1 MEKDNRQTPEDKFR
15 YYSGAI
21 RRDMGNLLKWL
32 LLAVV
37 VGCIAGAFSTLF
49 SFVLKAVTGYRKA
62 HLWTFFLLPLFGLCI
77 VFLYEK
83 FGKDDGGT
91 NQVLSTVRSQDD
103 VPWRSGPLIFIS
115 TALTHLAGGSAGREG
130 AAIQLGGSIANLLG
144 RWIHLDEEDRHVI
157 VMCGMSA
164 AFSALF
170 GTPMAAA
177 VFSLEVVSVGVMY
190 YTALMP

>member
-77 VFLYEK
+77 VFLYENSEK
-83 FGKDDGGT
+83 T
-91 NQVLSTVRSQDD
+91 
-103 VPWRSGPLIFIS
+103 
-115 TALTHLAGGSAGREG
+115 
-130 AAIQLGGSIANLLG
+130 
-144 RWIHLDEEDRHVI
+144 
-157 VMCGMSA
+157 
-164 AFSALF
+164 
-170 GTPMAAA
+170 MAARIKS
-177 VFSLEVVSVGVMY
+177 FLQSVPRMMCPGDPVR
-190 YTALMP
+190 

>member
-91 NQVLSTVRSQDD
+91 GDSLMK
-103 VPWRSGPLIFIS
+103 IM
-115 TALTHLAGGSAGREG
+115 TAKYKNAPER
-130 AAIQLGGSIANLLG
+130 
-144 RWIHLDEEDRHVI
+144 
-157 VMCGMSA
+157 
-164 AFSALF
+164 
-170 GTPMAAA
+170 
-177 VFSLEVVSVGVMY
+177 
-190 YTALMP
+190 

>member
-103 VPWRSGPLIFIS
+103 VPWRSGPLIVIS
-115 TALTHLAGGSAGREG
+115 TALTVVQQDVRVQLFSWVAALPIFLAD
-130 AAIQLGGSIANLLG
+130 GSILM
-144 RWIHLDEEDRHVI
+144 RKT
-157 VMCGMSA
+157 VM
-164 AFSALF
+164 
-170 GTPMAAA
+170 
-177 VFSLEVVSVGVMY
+177 
-190 YTALMP
+190 

>member
-62 HLWTFFLLPLFGLCI
+62 HLWTFFSCPYSDFASY
-77 VFLYEK
+77 FFMRNSEK
-83 FGKDDGGT
+83 T
-91 NQVLSTVRSQDD
+91 
-103 VPWRSGPLIFIS
+103 
-115 TALTHLAGGSAGREG
+115 
-130 AAIQLGGSIANLLG
+130 
-144 RWIHLDEEDRHVI
+144 
-157 VMCGMSA
+157 
-164 AFSALF
+164 
-170 GTPMAAA
+170 MAARIKS
-177 VFSLEVVSVGVMY
+177 FLQSVPRMMCPGDPVR
-190 YTALMP
+190 

>member
-1 MEKDNRQTPEDKFR
+1 MEKDNRQTPEEKFH

-91 NQVLSTVRSQDD
+91 GDSLMK
-103 VPWRSGPLIFIS
+103 IM
-115 TALTHLAGGSAGREG
+115 TAKYKNAPER
-130 AAIQLGGSIANLLG
+130 
-144 RWIHLDEEDRHVI
+144 
-157 VMCGMSA
+157 
-164 AFSALF
+164 
-170 GTPMAAA
+170 
-177 VFSLEVVSVGVMY
+177 
-190 YTALMP
+190 

>member
-1 MEKDNRQTPEDKFR
+1 MEKDNRQTPEDKFH

-177 VFSLEVVSVGVMY
+177 VFSL
-190 YTALMP
+190 